1 MPKGNAYSSICLHCY
16 SDLQTVLGLPLVCAN
31 RAMPNV
37 VILRLHV
44 KRLFKSTMLAPLMA
58 PCTLKIC
65 EKGSLIKNHV
75 FFMQRLTATGLPQK
89 WAIGESQKFKSTIF
103 FHRAIIIFL
112 MKTGE
117 KMLIRTP
124 PYVESVGYISTGSH

>member
-16 SDLQTVLGLPLVCAN
+16 SDLHTVLGLPLVCAN
-31 RAMPNV
+31 RAMPN

-65 EKGSLIKNHV
+65 EKGSLIKNRV

-89 WAIGESQKFKSTIF
+89 WAIGKVKSLNLPSF
-103 FHRAIIIFL
+103 FTEQL
-112 MKTGE
+112 
-117 KMLIRTP
+117 
-124 PYVESVGYISTGSH
+124 